1 MGPGSRA
8 NGPPAYREI
17 EFASA
22 GVMLRGRLYGEASSR
37 PPGPAIVMAHGLS
50 ATISGMVADLYAEAF
65 AAAGLRVLLYD
76 HRSFGTSDGAPRHQI
91 DKWLR
96 SATSCAA
103 TSPCRSPG
111 ARRGRMRRA
120 GPDGESPR
128 SRARVLAFDSLEEH
142 RQR

>member
-1 MGPGSRA
+1 MGPGSRTI
-8 NGPPAYREI
+8 GPPAYREV

-103 TSPCRSPG
+103 TSPCRRPG
-111 ARRGRMRRA
+111 ARPGPMRR
-120 GPDGESPR
+120 
-128 SRARVLAFDSLEEH
+128 RAHMLRTRDHEPGVLALDGLEEH